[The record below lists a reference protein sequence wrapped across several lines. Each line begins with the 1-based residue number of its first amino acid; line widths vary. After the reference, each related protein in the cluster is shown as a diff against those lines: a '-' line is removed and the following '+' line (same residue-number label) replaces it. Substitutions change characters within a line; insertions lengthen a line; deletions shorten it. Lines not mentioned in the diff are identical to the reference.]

1 MAITPK
7 LSLPVKCWSSRMLLL
22 VQALGGALGYTH
34 TVDSSGDRDGFEPGL
49 SHVTTEELERI
60 GARTPTPRRFG

>member
-34 TVDSSGDRDGFEPGL
+34 TVDSRVIEMDSNP
-49 SHVTTEELERI
+49 
-60 GARTPTPRRFG
+60 A